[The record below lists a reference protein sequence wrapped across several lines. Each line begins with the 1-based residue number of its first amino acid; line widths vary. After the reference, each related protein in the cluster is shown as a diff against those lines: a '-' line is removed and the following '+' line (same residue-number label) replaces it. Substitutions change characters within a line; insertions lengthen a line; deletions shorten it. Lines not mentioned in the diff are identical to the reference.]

1 MTMIC
6 AHRGASACAPENTLA
21 ALRLAVDQGVPMSEI
36 DVQLTADG
44 VPVLLHDL
52 TMERTTSGQG
62 PLADLS
68 LAQVCRLD
76 AGSWFGAEFAA
87 ERVPTLEEVI
97 GALGSR
103 LQLNIELKGR
113 AGPELEQA
121 VVKLVRHHGFE
132 RRCLLT
138 SFDQVRMDGLSASD
152 PDLKLGYI
160 VGSGYWRETMLEA
173 PVAVLSLNRSL
184 VTAERIQAAHAC
196 GKEVHVWTVD
206 EPQEMRELRDLGVDV
221 IISNRPDLF
230 PRSNVQ

>member
-6 AHRGASACAPENTLA
+6 AHRGASAYAPENTLA

-52 TMERTTSGQG
+52 TMERTTNGMG
-62 PLADLS
+62 PLAGLN
-68 LAQVCRLD
+68 LAQVRGLD
-76 AGSWFGAEFAA
+76 AGSWFGTKFAE
-87 ERVPTLEEVI
+87 ERVPTLEVVI
-97 GALGSR
+97 GALGDR
-103 LQLNIELKGR
+103 LQLNIELKGQ

-121 VVKLVRHHGFE
+121 VVKLVRHLGFE

-138 SFDQVRMDGLSASD
+138 SFDQARVDRLAASD
-152 PDLKLGYI
+152 PDLELGYI
-160 VGSGYWRETMLEA
+160 VGQGYWREEMLRA
-173 PVAVLSLNRSL
+173 PVAVLSLNRAL
-184 VTAERIQAAHAC
+184 VTAERVQAAQAC

-206 EPQEMRELRDLGVDV
+206 DPQDMRELKDLGVDV